1 VRAIILEL
9 AAVAC
14 ALAVVG
20 AAVGSGRDKGVL
32 VPPPEAAAENF
43 LRALTEHRWAQA
55 RSHLAADLR
64 GTASRDLAALEEG
77 LERGRGPVA
86 VVQGEDAAVA
96 GDTGTARAWIG
107 FKTGRML
114 LDLPVR
120 RERGLW
126 KVAGLDALRHL
137 AAGG

>member
-1 VRAIILEL
+1 MRALLLEL

-43 LRALTEHRWAQA
+43 LRALTQHRWAQA
-55 RSHLAADLR
+55 RSHLANDLR
-64 GTASRDLAALEEG
+64 GIASGDLASLEEG
-77 LERGRGPVA
+77 LERGREPVEA
-86 VVQGEDAAVA
+86 VQGEGASVA
-96 GDTGTARAWIG
+96 GDTGTARAWIAFG
-107 FKTGRML
+107 TERADV
-114 LDLPVR
+114 DLPVR
-120 RERGLW
+120 REKGLW